1 MNMNKSVVLE
11 NGYICP
17 NTELCFP
24 LPQWKYFVAK
34 SYQQL
39 PIKITK
45 TNSLYIDNNHNQS
58 DIANYGHHIQMRPL
72 RQWN

>member
-1 MNMNKSVVLE
+1 MRLE

-24 LPQWKYFVAK
+24 LPQWKYLVAR

-39 PIKITK
+39 PMRLNKSNQSI
-45 TNSLYIDNNHNQS
+45 IDNSHNQS
-58 DIANYGHHIQMRPL
+58 DIANYGHHIQMKKLRP
-72 RQWN
+72 WN